1 MLNSL
6 ILMQIYILA
15 LQDNKFYINKLPINS
30 KPVIESFISN
40 TNSSNLYSFFGKG
53 GYWLS
58 LYPIIKVDHIIK
70 IDIECDKIVK
80 DYMAIY
86 GAHNVRG
93 CGFDEVAYS
102 ESDFLNI
109 VRELNINYERE
120 NLEDIQDENIN
131 NSGKFIN
138 QCYHNDENMDCE

>member
-1 MLNSL
+1 MILKEIIEKDPELSKLFSKTRSSL
-6 ILMQIYILA
+6 DLITKFSGKKLRFNEGDKYYPEGSYDATDQLI
-15 LQDNKFYINKLPINS
+15 DN
-30 KPVIESFISN
+30 
-40 TNSSNLYSFFGKG
+40 
-53 GYWLS
+53 
-58 LYPIIKVDHIIK
+58 IIK
-70 IDIECDKIVK
+70 IDIECGSIVK

-93 CGFDEVAYS
+93 CGFDDVAYT

-109 VRELNINYERE
+109 VRELNINYERD
-120 NLEDIQDENIN
+120 NLEGIQNENIN